1 VRRELSDNFCHYGV
15 RSAARPGHQASLQQ
29 PARHVCCPRDCQTT
43 SWVGCFGGHCTVKIV
58 SRWLSAKACQSTL
71 LLGAE
76 TNYDNLRA
84 CSAWAI
90 ESLDK
95 HRNDKRE
102 FIYTLCAPCAAPSP

>member
-1 VRRELSDNFCHYGV
+1 
-15 RSAARPGHQASLQQ
+15 
-29 PARHVCCPRDCQTT
+29 
-43 SWVGCFGGHCTVKIV
+43 
-58 SRWLSAKACQSTL
+58 L

-76 TNYDNLRA
+76 PNYDNLRA